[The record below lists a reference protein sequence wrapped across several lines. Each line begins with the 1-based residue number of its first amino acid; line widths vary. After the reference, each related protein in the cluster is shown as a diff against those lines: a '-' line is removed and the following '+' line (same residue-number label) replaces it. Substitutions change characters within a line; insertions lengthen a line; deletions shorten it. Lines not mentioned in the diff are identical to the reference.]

1 VHEVYLMRAVCL
13 KHVPFEGP
21 GAFATALTE
30 RGVSLE
36 RYLVPQDGLPKDAGN
51 LLIVMGGPMSV
62 NDPDQWIVEET
73 SFIRSALHAGT
84 PVIGVCLG
92 SQFMAKALGAT
103 VRSGK
108 ALEIGMTPVRLTA
121 EAKQDPVFSTLPES
135 FEVFEWH
142 GEVFDLPKDSVPL
155 AGSDIAPLQAFR
167 YGVRAYGLLFHV
179 EMEENGIESLCR
191 ECAPDLTKA
200 RLTAN
205 HVKAAAL
212 PHLPQLHQMA
222 DRLVAHLLDSAR

>member
-1 VHEVYLMRAVCL
+1 MRAVCL

-21 GAFATALTE
+21 GAFATALAA

-36 RYLVPQDGLPKDAGN
+36 RYLVPQDGLPKDAGD

-62 NDPDQWIVEET
+62 NDSDPWIAEET
-73 SFIRSALHAGT
+73 VFIRSALQAGT

-92 SQFMAKALGAT
+92 SQFMAKSLGAT
-103 VRSGK
+103 VRPGK
-108 ALEIGMTPVRLTA
+108 ALEIGITPVTLTA
-121 EAKQDPVFSTLPES
+121 EAKHDPVFSTLPES

-142 GEVFDLPKDSVPL
+142 GEVFDLPKDCVSL

-167 YGVRAYGLLFHV
+167 YGARAYGLLFHL
-179 EMEENGIESLCR
+179 EMEENGIKSLCQ

-200 RLTAN
+200 DLTAQQ
-205 HVKAAAL
+205 VKTTAL
-212 PHLPQLHQMA
+212 PHLPQLHQIA
-222 DRLVAHLLDSAR
+222 DRLIGHLLSPQR

>member
-1 VHEVYLMRAVCL
+1 MRAVCL
-13 KHVPFEGP
+13 QHVPFEGP
-21 GAFATALTE
+21 GAFATALIA
-30 RGVSLE
+30 RDVSLE
-36 RYLVPQDGLPKDAGN
+36 RYLVPQDGLPKDAED

-62 NDPDQWIVEET
+62 NDPDSWIAEET
-73 SFIRSALHAGT
+73 EFIRSVILAGK

-121 EAKQDPVFSTLPES
+121 EAKQDPAFSTLPEL

-142 GEVFDLPKDSVPL
+142 GEVFDLPKDCVSL

-167 YGVRAYGLLFHV
+167 YGARAYGLLFHL

-200 RLTAN
+200 GLTTQQ
-205 HVKAAAL
+205 VKTTAL
-212 PHLPQLHQMA
+212 PHLPQLHQIA
-222 DRLVAHLLDSAR
+222 DRLIGHLLSPQR

>member
-1 VHEVYLMRAVCL
+1 MRAVCL
-13 KHVPFEGP
+13 QHVSFEGP
-21 GAFATALTE
+21 GAFAAALMKHGSSIE
-30 RGVSLE
+30 CH
-36 RYLVPQDGLPKDAGN
+36 LVPKKGLPHDSGD

-62 NDPDQWIVEET
+62 NDPDPWISEET
-73 SFIRSALHAGT
+73 TFIRSALLAGK

-108 ALEIGMTPVRLTA
+108 ALEIGMTPVRLTN
-121 EAKQDPVFSTLPES
+121 EGRGDPVFGPCPDT

-142 GEVFDLPKDSVPL
+142 GEVFDLPNDCVPL

-167 YGVRAYGLLFHV
+167 YGPCAYGLLFHL
-179 EMEENGIESLCR
+179 EIEEHGIDSLCR
-191 ECAPDLTKA
+191 ECVPDLSKA
-200 RLTAN
+200 KLTAQQ
-205 HVKAAAL
+205 VKSTAL
-212 PHLPQLHQMA
+212 CHLPQLHQIA

>member
-1 VHEVYLMRAVCL
+1 MRAVCL

-36 RYLVPQDGLPKDAGN
+36 RYLVPQDGLPKDVGD

-62 NDPDQWIVEET
+62 NDLDPWIAEET
-73 SFIRSALHAGT
+73 AFIRSAILAGK

-92 SQFMAKALGAT
+92 SQFMAKALGT
-103 VRSGK
+103 VIRPGK
-108 ALEIGMTPVRLTA
+108 ELEIGMTPVKLTA

-167 YGVRAYGLLFHV
+167 YGARAYGLLFHL
-179 EMEENGIESLCR
+179 EMEENGIDSLCR

-200 RLTAN
+200 RLAAQQ
-205 HVKAAAL
+205 VKTTAL
-212 PHLPQLHQMA
+212 PHLPQLHQVA
-222 DRLVAHLLDSAR
+222 DLLIGYLLSSQR